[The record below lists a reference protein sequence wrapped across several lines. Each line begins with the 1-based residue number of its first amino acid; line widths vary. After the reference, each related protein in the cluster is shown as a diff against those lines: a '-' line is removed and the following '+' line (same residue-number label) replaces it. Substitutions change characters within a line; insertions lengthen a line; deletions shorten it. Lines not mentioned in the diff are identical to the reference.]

1 MSIWVKNRIMAPA
14 ARNGPKGIIWVD
26 FRAIMIK
33 DIGRPMSEPKK
44 IERMAIG

>member
-1 MSIWVKNRIMAPA
+1 MSIWAKNIIRAPA

-26 FRAIMIK
+26 FRAMMIR
-33 DIGRPMSEPKK
+33 DIGRPISEPKK